1 MSKHICMDVS
11 DEVHAALAEAVADD
25 SDTPEELKEFVEGI
39 RTAADVPDGVL
50 VKFTLEPAPGESLK
64 IDGEMPVGAV
74 LRDLREKAGGGRIA
88 RMSIVMH
95 VEVKP

>member
-1 MSKHICMDVS
+1 MSKHICMNVS
-11 DEVHAALAEAVADD
+11 DEVHAALVSSFAPDD
-25 SDTPEELKEFVEGI
+25 TEELKELVEGI
-39 RTAADVPDGVL
+39 RAAADVPAGVL

-64 IDGEMPVGAV
+64 IDGEMNVGAV

-95 VEVKP
+95 VEVPS